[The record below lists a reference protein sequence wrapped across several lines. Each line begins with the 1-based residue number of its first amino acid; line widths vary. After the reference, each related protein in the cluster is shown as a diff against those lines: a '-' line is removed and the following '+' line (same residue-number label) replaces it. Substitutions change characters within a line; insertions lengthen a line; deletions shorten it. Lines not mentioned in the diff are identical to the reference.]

1 MYCSCRSAPSKQ
13 RPSWS
18 AKPMEYRE
26 RIIEKGAE
34 EATVEDHR
42 EGRAEQRKKTD
53 KYLNE
58 RELVGH
64 LLESSSC

>member
-1 MYCSCRSAPSKQ
+1 MYYCRSAPPSKQ
-13 RPSWS
+13 RCSWS

-26 RIIEKGAE
+26 RIIEKEAE

>member
-1 MYCSCRSAPSKQ
+1 
-13 RPSWS
+13 
-18 AKPMEYRE
+18 MEYRE
-26 RIIEKGAE
+26 RIIEKEAE

>member
-1 MYCSCRSAPSKQ
+1 MYCSYRSAPL
-13 RPSWS
+13 RRRSWS

-26 RIIEKGAE
+26 RIIEKEAE